1 MIKRTTL
8 NLGDVLVITDK
19 NGVEIM
25 ALSLTELQG
34 DNELLIDT
42 CDKNTGYNQTYNARQ
57 IIGKLRNPDGE

>member
-8 NLGDVLVITDK
+8 NFGDVLVITDK

-34 DNELLIDT
+34 DNELLPKS
-42 CDKNTGYNQTYNARQ
+42 CKPKKGSETGIKSVKSSR
-57 IIGKLRNPDGE
+57 